1 METDKFVKSLLTLRE
16 NFQQYAKMYDSSIE
30 LLLQAA
36 TMKDNES
43 KRSVPEPLT
52 DNQAALLKYVSNVE
66 DCIIVESMLSHCE
79 NNQDLIQA
87 IENLDAEG
95 YIDWNDMNKASF
107 RVTILPILGF
117 ETTSESIRQLMIR
130 YINKYSEQ
138 NPNRIRTKNIKI

>member
-43 KRSVPEPLT
+43 KRSVSVPLT

-66 DCIIVESMLSHCE
+66 DCIIVENMLSHCKSNE
-79 NNQDLIQA
+79 SLIKA
-87 IENLDAEG
+87 IINLDAEG
-95 YIDWNDMNKASF
+95 YIDWHDMNNNTF
-107 RVTILPILGF
+107 RKTILPILKYNTNI
-117 ETTSESIRQLMIR
+117 EAIRKAM
-130 YINKYSEQ
+130 
-138 NPNRIRTKNIKI
+138 NRAVIK